1 VYFMISLKAEGSPS
15 PKRFMASKRPAF
27 SSSVNPLKS
36 ESSPGFVEDAG
47 DKGVPAGAGVV
58 AAGGVVATDGVVAAG
73 GVITADGAVALDG
86 VVAAEGIV
94 AADGVVAAGGVVWA
108 SSNNWSPALPS
119 AGCESNEKAVFAVIA
134 RIIHAS
140 EQKMMR
146 RLIFPPS

>member
-1 VYFMISLKAEGSPS
+1 MYFMISLKAEGSPS
-15 PKRFMASKRPAF
+15 PKRFIASKRPAF
-27 SSSVNPLKS
+27 SSFVNPLKS

-47 DKGVPAGAGVV
+47 DKGVPAGAGV

-73 GVITADGAVALDG
+73 GVIAADGVVALAG
-86 VVAAEGIV
+86 VVAAEGTV

-119 AGCESNEKAVFAVIA
+119 AGCESNEKAVFEVIA